1 MGYFKHLVCSVA
13 KLVGQCI
20 GNWYGNCPDTTIL
33 KLGWDFG
40 PGAVCDAVGAC
51 KLVDVLVGGT

>member
-1 MGYFKHLVCSVA
+1 MG
-13 KLVGQCI
+13 
-20 GNWYGNCPDTTIL
+20 TTIL

-51 KLVDVLVGGT
+51 KLVDFILLRTAVTNSIEECLSFGSHNFMIGKINW